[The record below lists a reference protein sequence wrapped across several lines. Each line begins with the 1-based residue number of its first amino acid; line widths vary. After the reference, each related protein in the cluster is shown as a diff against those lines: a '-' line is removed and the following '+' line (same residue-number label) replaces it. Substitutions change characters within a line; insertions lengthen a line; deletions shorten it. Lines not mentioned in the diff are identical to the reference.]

1 MFNTSHQD
9 VRIAK
14 NVVPLFHRSK
24 FRKKKPMMK
33 TIDITDTIRYV
44 GTDDA
49 DIDLFESQYAVPHGI
64 SYNSYLIMDEK
75 VAIMDTVDYR
85 KHSEWWSNITE
96 ALEGRTPDYLIVQHV
111 EPDHAGCIGEV
122 VERYP
127 EIRVVT
133 TARAAQMLEQ
143 FFTYPPLLE
152 RIMVVKEGDTLS
164 LGNHTLQFTMA
175 PMVHWPEVMVTY
187 DQADKVLFSADAFG
201 TFGVLEDNV
210 IGTENHEAW
219 PDEARRY
226 YYNIC
231 GKYGQPVQA
240 LLKKVAV
247 LDVQRICPLHGPVLT
262 ENLAYYIGLY
272 DKWSRYEAESEGVLI
287 AYASIHGSTATA
299 ASILASMMESKGVEV
314 KLIDLCRTDV
324 SVAVAEAFRM
334 KRMVLAASSY
344 DGGLFTPM
352 YEFLHR
358 IQIKGYKGHRVGLIE
373 NGSWAPSA
381 GRVMK
386 EMLAEMKSIELVDPM
401 VTLRSTLQ
409 PTDMPTMEA
418 LVAAMIEVHE

>member
-1 MFNTSHQD
+1 MTTYLTEH
-9 VRIAK
+9 
-14 NVVPLFHRSK
+14 
-24 FRKKKPMMK
+24 
-33 TIDITDTIRYV
+33 IRYIGV
-44 GTDDA
+44 DDA
-49 DIDLFESQYAVPHGI
+49 DIDLFESQYAVPRGI

-75 VAIMDTVDYR
+75 VAIMDTVDHR
-85 KHSEWWSNITE
+85 KSSEWWSNITE

-122 VERYP
+122 IDRYP
-127 EIRVVT
+127 QVQVVAST
-133 TARAAQMLEQ
+133 RAAQMLGQ
-143 FFTYPPLLE
+143 FFTYPPFLE

-164 LGNHTLQFTMA
+164 LGHHKLQFMMA

-187 DQADKVLFSADAFG
+187 DQTEKILFSADAFG
-201 TFGVLEDNV
+201 TFGVLEGNV
-210 IGTENHEAW
+210 TAAENREAW
-219 PDEARRY
+219 PNEARRY

-240 LLKKVAV
+240 LLKKVGA
-247 LDVQRICPLHGPVLT
+247 LDIQRIYPLHGPVLT
-262 ENLAYYIGLY
+262 ENLAYYVGLY
-272 DKWSRYEAESEGVLI
+272 DKWSRYEPESEGVLI
-287 AYASIHGSTATA
+287 AYASIHGSTSTA

-314 KLIDLCRTDV
+314 KLIDLCRTDI
-324 SVAVAEAFRM
+324 SSAVAEAFRM
-334 KRMVLAASSY
+334 KHMVLAASSY

-358 IQIKGYKGHRVGLIE
+358 IQIKGYKGRRVGIIE

-386 EMLAEMKSIELVDPM
+386 EMLSEMKDIELVEPM
-401 VTLRSTLQ
+401 VTLHSTLK

-418 LVAAMIEVHE
+418 LVAAII

>member
-1 MFNTSHQD
+1 M
-9 VRIAK
+9 
-14 NVVPLFHRSK
+14 L
-24 FRKKKPMMK
+24 K
-33 TIDITDTIRYV
+33 TINITDTIRYV

-49 DIDLFESQYAVPHGI
+49 DLDLFESQYIVPRGI

-75 VAIMDTVDYR
+75 VAIMDTVDKR
-85 KHSEWWSNITE
+85 RSAEWWSNITE
-96 ALEGRTPDYLIVQHV
+96 ALEGRTPDYLIVQHL

-122 VERYP
+122 VDRYP
-127 EIRVVT
+127 EVQVVAS
-133 TARAAQMLEQ
+133 ARAAQMLAQ
-143 FFTYPPLLE
+143 FFRYSPLFE

-164 LGNHTLQFTMA
+164 LGRHTLQFIMA

-187 DQADKVLFSADAFG
+187 DQTDKVLFSADAFG
-201 TFGVLEDNV
+201 TFGALEGNITDA
-210 IGTENHEAW
+210 ENTEAW
-219 PDEARRY
+219 PNEARRY

-240 LLKKVAV
+240 LLKKVGA

-262 ENLAYYIGLY
+262 ENLGYYIGLY
-272 DKWSRYEAESEGVLI
+272 DKWSRYEAESEGILI
-287 AYASIHGSTATA
+287 AYASIHGNTATA
-299 ASILASMMESKGVEV
+299 AHALAAMIQQQAEGTEV

-334 KRMVLAASSY
+334 GRMVLAASSY

-358 IQIKGYKGHRVGLIE
+358 IQIKGYKGRRVGLIE

-386 EMLAEMKSIELVDPM
+386 EMLAAMKDIDLVEPM
-401 VTLRSTLQ
+401 VSIRSTMQ
-409 PTDMPTMEA
+409 PTDEPAMKALAEA
-418 LVAAMIEVHE
+418 II

>member
-1 MFNTSHQD
+1 MTTYLTEH
-9 VRIAK
+9 
-14 NVVPLFHRSK
+14 
-24 FRKKKPMMK
+24 
-33 TIDITDTIRYV
+33 IRYIGV
-44 GTDDA
+44 DDA
-49 DIDLFESQYAVPHGI
+49 DIDLFESQYAVPRGI
-64 SYNSYLIMDEK
+64 SYNSYLIIDEK
-75 VAIMDTVDYR
+75 VAIMDTVDHR
-85 KHSEWWSNITE
+85 KSSEWWSNITE

-122 VERYP
+122 IDRYP
-127 EIRVVT
+127 QVQVVAST
-133 TARAAQMLEQ
+133 RAAQMLGQ
-143 FFTYPPLLE
+143 FFTSPPLLE

-164 LGNHTLQFTMA
+164 LGHHKLQFMMA

-187 DQADKVLFSADAFG
+187 DQTEKILFSADAFG
-201 TFGVLEDNV
+201 TFGILEGNITDS
-210 IGTENHEAW
+210 ENKEAW

-240 LLKKVAV
+240 LLKKVGV

-262 ENLAYYIGLY
+262 ENIAHYIGLY
-272 DKWSRYEAESEGVLI
+272 DKWSRYEPESEGMLI
-287 AYASIHGSTATA
+287 AYASIHGNTATA
-299 ASILASMMESKGVEV
+299 VQILASMIQLRAKGVEV
-314 KLIDLCRTDV
+314 KLIDLCRTDI
-324 SVAVAEAFRM
+324 SAAVAEAFRM

-358 IQIKGYKGHRVGLIE
+358 IQIKGYKGRRVGIIE

-386 EMLAEMKSIELVDPM
+386 EMLAEMKDIELVEPM
-401 VTLRSTLQ
+401 VTLRSTLK
-409 PTDMPTMEA
+409 PNDMPAMEA
-418 LVAAMIEVHE
+418 LVAAII

>member
-1 MFNTSHQD
+1 MTTNLTEH
-9 VRIAK
+9 
-14 NVVPLFHRSK
+14 
-24 FRKKKPMMK
+24 
-33 TIDITDTIRYV
+33 IRYIGV
-44 GTDDA
+44 DDTDL
-49 DIDLFESQYAVPHGI
+49 DLFESQYTIPNGI
-64 SYNSYLIMDEK
+64 SYNSYLIVDEK

-85 KHSEWWSNITE
+85 KHSEWWANITE
-96 ALEGRTPDYLIVQHV
+96 TLEGRTPDYLIVQHM

-127 EIRVVT
+127 QIQVV
-133 TARAAQMLEQ
+133 ASAKAAQMLGQ

-164 LGNHTLQFTMA
+164 LGCHTLQFTMA

-187 DQADKVLFSADAFG
+187 DQEDKVLFSADAFG
-201 TFGVLEDNV
+201 TFGVLSGKFKD
-210 IGTENHEAW
+210 TESNEAW

-240 LLKKVAV
+240 LLKKVAA
-247 LDVQRICPLHGPVLT
+247 LDVQCICPLHGPVLT
-262 ENLAYYIGLY
+262 KNLSHYIGLY
-272 DKWSRYEAESEGVLI
+272 DKWSRYEAENEGVLI
-287 AYASIHGSTATA
+287 AYASIHGSTAIVA
-299 ASILASMMESKGVEV
+299 NMMATMIELRAKGIEV

-324 SVAVAEAFRM
+324 SVAVTEAFRM

-358 IQIKGYKGHRVGLIE
+358 IQIKGYKGRRVGLIE

-386 EMLAEMKSIELVDPM
+386 EMLAEMKDIDLVEPM
-401 VTLRSTLQ
+401 VTLRSSLK
-409 PTDMPTMEA
+409 PDDVPVMEA
-418 LVAAMIEVHE
+418 LVDVMVK

>member
-1 MFNTSHQD
+1 MN
-9 VRIAK
+9 
-14 NVVPLFHRSK
+14 
-24 FRKKKPMMK
+24 
-33 TIDITDTIRYV
+33 ITDNIRYIGV
-44 GTDDA
+44 DDT
-49 DIDLFESQYAVPHGI
+49 DIDLFESQYAVPEGI
-64 SYNSYLIMDEK
+64 SYNSYLIIDEK
-75 VAIMDTVDYR
+75 VAIMDSVDHSKCDEWLTRLTNALAGR
-85 KHSEWWSNITE
+85 KPH
-96 ALEGRTPDYLIVQHV
+96 YLVVQHM
-111 EPDHAGCIGEV
+111 EPDHGGSIVAVMERWPEVKIVTSIKAVPMLAQFFGEV
-122 VERYP
+122 D
-127 EIRVVT
+127 
-133 TARAAQMLEQ
+133 
-143 FFTYPPLLE
+143 FNE
-152 RIMVVKEGDTLS
+152 RILAVKEGDTLS
-164 LGNHTLQFTMA
+164 LGHHTLQFVMA
-175 PMVHWPEVMVTY
+175 PMVHWPEVMVSYEQTER
-187 DQADKVLFSADAFG
+187 VLFSADAFG
-201 TFGVLEDNV
+201 TFGVLRGKLDDLR
-210 IGTENHEAW
+210 AW

-240 LLKKVAV
+240 LLRKVGA

-262 ENLAYYIGLY
+262 ENLGYYIGLY

-287 AYASIHGSTATA
+287 AYASIHGNTAMVAHTLA
-299 ASILASMMESKGVEV
+299 AMIQQQAEAVEV

-324 SVAVAEAFRM
+324 SAAVAEAFRM